1 MKMETKK
8 DIFNKYKK
16 EYYEA
21 KATLGKRKIL
31 TKIIDT
37 VRDVTGMGRKA
48 IIRAFNN
55 KQKQDPCHEE
65 KRGRKVYYKPDVTA
79 ALKDIWET
87 GSEVCGE
94 LLHPM
99 IKEYVKI
106 LIRDKMWKHGDVAT
120 GKLLAMSVGTV
131 KNRVGKFLKARRK
144 GRGVSSTSPSLLK
157 HIIPIFH
164 GDWNTKPVGTGQI
177 DTVVHCGHSLVGDMA
192 FTLNYTDVSTLWV
205 LMRAQW
211 NKGQHATQESLAY
224 LKSKLPWPMLEVHP
238 DTGSEFINFV
248 MKTWCDLNNILM
260 SRSRPNHKNDNM
272 HVEERNGHVN
282 RKFVGYTRLDCIETV
297 PALNDL
303 YEVLCPY
310 LNHFVASKRVIEKYE
325 IDGKWKKR
333 YEKVG
338 KTPYQRVMDHNGI
351 DESIKEKLRQEHSKL
366 NPLVMKNEIDR
377 LKKVLYDIQKK
388 YGKGGDLVK
397 IS

>member
-1 MKMETKK
+1 METKK
-8 DIFNKYKK
+8 EVFDRYKK

-21 KATLGKRKIL
+21 KADKKKRKIL
-31 TKIIDT
+31 TGIIDI
-37 VRDVTGMGRKA
+37 VKSLTGMGRKS
-48 IIRAFNN
+48 IIRAF
-55 KQKQDPCHEE
+55 KVQQTRDPCTEE

-79 ALKDIWET
+79 ALKDIWEA

-106 LIRDKMWKHGDVAT
+106 LIQDKMWKHGDEAT
-120 GKLLAMSVGTV
+120 GKLLAMSMGTV
-131 KNRVGKFLKARRK
+131 KNRVGNFLKARRK
-144 GRGVSSTSPSLLK
+144 GRGISSTSPSLLK

-164 GDWNTKPVGTGQI
+164 GDWNTKPVGSGQI

-192 FTLNYTDVSTLWV
+192 FTLNYTDVSVLWV
-205 LMRAQW
+205 EMRAQW
-211 NKGQHATQESLAY
+211 NKGQYATQQSLAY
-224 LKSKLPWPMLEVHP
+224 IKSVLPWTMLEVHP

-272 HVEERNGHVN
+272 HVEERNGHII
-282 RKFVGYTRLDCIETV
+282 RKYVGYTRLDCIQTV
-297 PALNDL
+297 KVLNDL
-303 YEVLCPY
+303 YEVLCLY

-325 IDGKWKKR
+325 IDGRWKKR
-333 YEKVG
+333 YEKVA
-338 KTPYQRVMDHNGI
+338 KTPYQRVLEHDGI
-351 DESIKEKLRQEHSKL
+351 DENIKEKLMREHEKL
-366 NPLVMKNEIDR
+366 NPLIMKNEIDR
-377 LKKVLYDIQKK
+377 LKKAVYDIQKK